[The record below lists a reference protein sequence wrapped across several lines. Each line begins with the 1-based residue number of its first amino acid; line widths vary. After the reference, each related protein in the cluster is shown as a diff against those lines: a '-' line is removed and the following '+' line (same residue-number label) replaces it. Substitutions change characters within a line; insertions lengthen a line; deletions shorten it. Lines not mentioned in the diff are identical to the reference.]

1 MMYLCRPAMTQ
12 CVKHKAR
19 GPYLA
24 RPIGLSGSVSIIL
37 HFSCMS
43 LSTVRSNWI
52 IVWNQTPQLHM
63 QRSLLSVTTLL
74 TTALF
79 YFPRILPER
88 KWDYWRKKE
97 KKHVGKKRKMYSVT
111 LKCLLIND
119 SNIEIYGLAERCRSR
134 SFQSLLPRWRTF
146 ICFLRP
152 LFFTVSPIHLC
163 HCHPSFVHPL
173 PWNVTQHSPPS
184 EPRGPKH
191 LQSLWRPLPSNIPI
205 NIVWTCRDQQ
215 LSSDDPA
222 TFCYRPSSFT
232 GVAAGTDTHSVFLN
246 SLAAFQQPEPWH

>member
-163 HCHPSFVHPL
+163 HCHPSFLHPL
-173 PWNVTQHSPPS
+173 PRNVTQHSPPYQNP
-184 EPRGPKH
+184 ED
-191 LQSLWRPLPSNIPI
+191 LNI
-205 NIVWTCRDQQ
+205 
-215 LSSDDPA
+215 SSPYEHHFHP
-222 TFCYRPSSFT
+222 TW
-232 GVAAGTDTHSVFLN
+232 
-246 SLAAFQQPEPWH
+246 FQ

>member
-146 ICFLRP
+146 ISFFRP
-152 LFFTVSPIHLC
+152 LFFTVSPSISVTAIPRSCIPYLEMSPNTPPHQNPEDLNISSPYED
-163 HCHPSFVHPL
+163 HFHPT
-173 PWNVTQHSPPS
+173 W
-184 EPRGPKH
+184 
-191 LQSLWRPLPSNIPI
+191 
-205 NIVWTCRDQQ
+205 
-215 LSSDDPA
+215 
-222 TFCYRPSSFT
+222 
-232 GVAAGTDTHSVFLN
+232 
-246 SLAAFQQPEPWH
+246 FQ

>member
-19 GPYLA
+19 GPYPA
-24 RPIGLSGSVSIIL
+24 RLISLSGSVSIIL
-37 HFSCMS
+37 HSSCMS

-79 YFPRILPER
+79 YFPRFLPER
-88 KWDYWRKKE
+88 KWDYWREKE
-97 KKHVGKKRKMYSVT
+97 KKTCWKKKKENVFSDT
-111 LKCLLIND
+111 LMCLLIND

-146 ICFLRP
+146 ISFLRP
-152 LFFTVSPIHLC
+152 LFFTFPHPSLSLPSLVLASLTSK
-163 HCHPSFVHPL
+163 CHPTLPPYQNPEDLNISSPYEDHFHPT
-173 PWNVTQHSPPS
+173 W
-184 EPRGPKH
+184 
-191 LQSLWRPLPSNIPI
+191 
-205 NIVWTCRDQQ
+205 
-215 LSSDDPA
+215 
-222 TFCYRPSSFT
+222 
-232 GVAAGTDTHSVFLN
+232 
-246 SLAAFQQPEPWH
+246 FQ

>member
-1 MMYLCRPAMTQ
+1 MYLCRPAMTQ

-146 ICFLRP
+146 ISFLRP
-152 LFFTVSPIHLC
+152 LFFTFPHPSLSLPSLVLASLTSK
-163 HCHPSFVHPL
+163 CHPTL
-173 PWNVTQHSPPS
+173 PPPS

-191 LQSLWRPLPSNIPI
+191 LQSLWRPLPSNMIPI